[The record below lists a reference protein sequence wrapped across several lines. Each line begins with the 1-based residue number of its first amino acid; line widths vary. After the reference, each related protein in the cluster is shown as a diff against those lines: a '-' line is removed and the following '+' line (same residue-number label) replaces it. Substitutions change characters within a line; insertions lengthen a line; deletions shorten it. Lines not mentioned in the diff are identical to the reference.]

1 MPKPTAIKIKKR
13 PINYC
18 LTALLSLP
26 LLLLSHEAFAEEL
39 SALSGATTW
48 VTNTLIS
55 IALTVLGL
63 QIIFSL
69 WQVNQGQKEW
79 REVAKP
85 IIITA
90 LIVAVPTI
98 ISALRATM
106 NIAGGA

>member
-1 MPKPTAIKIKKR
+1 MAKPTATHMKHRLK
-13 PINYC
+13 NYR

-39 SALSGATTW
+39 SALSGATNW
-48 VTNTLIS
+48 VTKTLIS

-63 QIIFSL
+63 QIIYSL

-90 LIVAVPTI
+90 LIVAVPAI
-98 ISALRATM
+98 ISALRTAM
-106 NIAGGA
+106 GSF